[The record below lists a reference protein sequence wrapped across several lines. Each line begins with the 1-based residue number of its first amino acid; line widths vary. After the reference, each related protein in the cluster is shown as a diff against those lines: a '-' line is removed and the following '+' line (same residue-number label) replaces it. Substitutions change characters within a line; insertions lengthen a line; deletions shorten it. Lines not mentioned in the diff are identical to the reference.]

1 MGSLFLVVLVGV
13 FEVAESLEICGFL
26 RESVDLGE
34 YGFLVEECLSAQ
46 EVGESGEFVRIGG
59 DFD

>member
-1 MGSLFLVVLVGV
+1 M
-13 FEVAESLEICGFL
+13 
-26 RESVDLGE
+26 ESVDLGE
-34 YGFLVEECLSAQ
+34 CEFIVKECLSAQ